1 MGVDKTPNPC
11 YTIVRKMKGVK
22 RMGFADNF
30 FESMKGLAT
39 NDRARM
45 ETAAKRDE
53 ELIKIIRESK
63 TKGLTKD
70 EIRAII
76 KAQ

>member
-1 MGVDKTPNPC
+1 MS
-11 YTIVRKMKGVK
+11 
-22 RMGFADNF
+22 FADNF
-30 FESMKGLAT
+30 LESMRGLAT

-45 ETAAKRDE
+45 EAAAKRDE

-63 TKGLTKD
+63 EKGLTKD

-76 KAQ
+76 KAH

>member
-1 MGVDKTPNPC
+1 
-11 YTIVRKMKGVK
+11 MKGIND
-22 RMGFADNF
+22 MSFADNF
-30 FESMKGLAT
+30 FEGMRGLAT

-45 ETAAKRDE
+45 EAAAKRDE

-63 TKGLTKD
+63 EKGLTKD

-76 KAQ
+76 KAH